1 VAPVLSVLTSNRD
14 FRRLFVAELVVFGGD
29 WFAVIPLVTLLQKL
43 TGSALPGALALAAD
57 TAVIALVLPFA
68 GTLAD
73 RLDRRRIMVIAALA
87 AAGAVGLLFA
97 VQDAR
102 HAWIGPVGIGL
113 AAAAKAFY
121 TPAAGAALPNVVD
134 PPDLPAANA
143 LGGSAWGTMLVVGAS
158 LGGIVSELFG
168 PYVCFGVTVACLLV
182 SAGLVWGIRRP
193 LQADRAG
200 APAPALRAIGE
211 SLRFIRRHPR
221 VLSLVTVK
229 SAVGLGN
236 GVLALFPVLATV
248 VFMIGPAGTGLMF
261 AARGLGAL
269 IGPLLLRRVLQRRA
283 WLMPGLAVS
292 MSVYGIAYLGVAAS
306 PWFWAALVG
315 IAVAH
320 MAGGGNWT
328 MSNFALQLEVPD
340 ALRGR
345 VFAADMMIA
354 TLAISV
360 SLLLVGAV
368 VDHVAPRL
376 MVAVCGSVTLLY
388 GVGWRLSTRRLMRTE
403 PAP

>member
-1 VAPVLSVLTSNRD
+1 
-14 FRRLFVAELVVFGGD
+14 
-29 WFAVIPLVTLLQKL
+29 
-43 TGSALPGALALAAD
+43 
-57 TAVIALVLPFA
+57 
-68 GTLAD
+68 
-73 RLDRRRIMVIAALA
+73 
-87 AAGAVGLLFA
+87 
-97 VQDAR
+97 
-102 HAWIGPVGIGL
+102 
-113 AAAAKAFY
+113 
-121 TPAAGAALPNVVD
+121 
-134 PPDLPAANA
+134 
-143 LGGSAWGTMLVVGAS
+143 
-158 LGGIVSELFG
+158 
-168 PYVCFGVTVACLLV
+168 
-182 SAGLVWGIRRP
+182 
-193 LQADRAG
+193 
-200 APAPALRAIGE
+200 
-211 SLRFIRRHPR
+211 
-221 VLSLVTVK
+221 
-229 SAVGLGN
+229 
-236 GVLALFPVLATV
+236 
-248 VFMIGPAGTGLMF
+248 
-261 AARGLGAL
+261 
-269 IGPLLLRRVLQRRA
+269 
-283 WLMPGLAVS
+283 